1 MGDRLEGPLK
11 PWSRPTLGHRLPRTL
26 RVEMRGFQWLLEQLP
41 LLLHFCLQNYAKPT
55 LHPLAAL
62 PGFFSF

>member
-1 MGDRLEGPLK
+1 MEDGLEGPLK
-11 PWSRPTLGHRLPRTL
+11 PWSRPTLGHRRPRTL
-26 RVEMRGFQWLLEQLP
+26 RVEIRGFQWLLEQLP
-41 LLLHFCLQNYAKPT
+41 LLLHSCLQNYAKPT